1 MSAAL
6 IACIL
11 VAWLVLGGAVVL
23 VLVLFACAATIS
35 DSRIGE

>member
-23 VLVLFACAATIS
+23 VLFACASMVSERA
-35 DSRIGE
+35 GE

>member
-11 VAWLVLGGAVVL
+11 VAWAVLGGAVVL
-23 VLVLFACAATIS
+23 VLFACASMVSERA
-35 DSRIGE
+35 GE

>member
-11 VAWLVLGGAVVL
+11 VAWAVLGGAVALLIVG
-23 VLVLFACAATIS
+23 CAS
-35 DSRIGE
+35 MVSESRFGE

>member
-1 MSAAL
+1 MNAAL

-23 VLVLFACAATIS
+23 VLFACASMVSERA
-35 DSRIGE
+35 GE